1 MFAGHGALPV
11 TRLSSLRTEL
21 VQFLLESSDASNP
34 QAVSRGT
41 YLNLYHLLQLDTEA
55 TLDVLRCAF
64 LDGENLKR
72 EFSMQDGADTSTE
85 AKQEN
90 NIMAESQNL
99 WIQNTINALVQITE
113 KHISRADESAVD
125 NVDTRFVDAWPSKK
139 DLENLFEFIAYHVAC
154 RKAHVSKVVLSQIL
168 EYLTSE
174 STVPP
179 SVPAHIIETSKE
191 REKQVLALLE
201 VVPETDWNESYVL
214 QLCEK
219 AHFHQVSMP

>member
-1 MFAGHGALPV
+1 
-11 TRLSSLRTEL
+11 
-21 VQFLLESSDASNP
+21 
-34 QAVSRGT
+34 
-41 YLNLYHLLQLDTEA
+41 
-55 TLDVLRCAF
+55 
-64 LDGENLKR
+64 
-72 EFSMQDGADTSTE
+72 
-85 AKQEN
+85 
-90 NIMAESQNL
+90 
-99 WIQNTINALVQITE
+99 
-113 KHISRADESAVD
+113 
-125 NVDTRFVDAWPSKK
+125 VDAWPSKK